1 MARIIYS
8 LRGKFKLKDLLLC
21 TGLSRQTYSNWKKR
35 IEQADPDQE
44 ILEKILEIRK
54 EHKDYGYRRITAELH
69 RRGII
74 INKKKVQ
81 RIMQEHNLQVKTFT
95 RKSRK
100 YRSYKGKVGTVA
112 PNLIE
117 RQFDTPVLHQKIAT
131 DTTEF
136 KYYEVDADG
145 RMITHKLYLD
155 AFLDMGNNEVISY
168 SMDKHPS
175 YKNVLTALEQAIQVT
190 SDCPYRRIFHS
201 DQGWVY
207 QKHPYTHRLE
217 DEGIFQSMSR
227 KGNCLDNA
235 VMENFFGLLKQEIYY
250 GVVYHSYEE
259 LETAIKKYIK
269 YYNEDRIKEK
279 LGWRSPVEY
288 RLMRCAMEN
297 GSVSLEKK

>member
-1 MARIIYS
+1 MS
-8 LRGKFKLKDLLLC
+8 K
-21 TGLSRQTYSNWKKR
+21 QTFSNWKKR
-35 IEQADPDQE
+35 IEQSDPDQE
-44 ILEKILEIRK
+44 ILEKILGIRK
-54 EHKDYGYRRITAELH
+54 DNKDYGYRRITAEL
-69 RRGII
+69 RRQGII

-81 RIMQEHNLQVKTFT
+81 RIMQEHNLQVKSFT
-95 RKSRK
+95 RKGRK

-112 PNLIE
+112 PNLIK
-117 RQFDTPVLHQKIAT
+117 RRFDTPILHQKIAT

-155 AFLDMGNNEVISY
+155 AFIDMGNKEIISY
-168 SMDKHPS
+168 SMAKHPS
-175 YKNVLTALEQAIQVT
+175 YNNVLTALEQAIQVT
-190 SDCPYRRIFHS
+190 SDCPFRRTFHS

-207 QKHPYTHRLE
+207 QKQPYTHRLE
-217 DEGIFQSMSR
+217 EEHIFQSMSR

-259 LETAIKKYIK
+259 LETAINKYIK

-288 RLMRCAMEN
+288 RLMRCTMGN
-297 GSVSLEKK
+297 GLVGLEKK